1 VSAASR
7 STRAERRAE
16 RALNP
21 TRSLLRGVREA
32 AAFAPSLTRGFWL
45 TALLAT
51 LGAMGAL
58 IVPLLVQQL
67 VDGQLVAG
75 ERADMAGATRL
86 ALAAAGTATV
96 TALSSWRAMFRLV
109 RASAAGLTELRAR
122 VFAHLHRL
130 PTVTVAGERRGALV
144 ARVTSDV
151 ESVTQFMEWGGIA
164 VLIGTSQLTVV
175 AVLMLA
181 LDPLLAAVVLAAAGV
196 YATALLGFQRLLAR
210 RYDRV
215 RVHVA
220 ASLGAIGEVISGLP
234 TIRATGTEA
243 RAVAQVDASLARQ
256 FHAESRVRMLGA
268 SLFSTAELFAASTT
282 ALVVVV
288 GMRTAGTTGITA
300 GQLVAFLLLVTLF
313 VAPVQVLVEVI
324 DQAQS
329 AAAGIRRMLDVLD
342 LPIAHEPSAPVA
354 PTAGPLDLVVAGLT
368 YAYPEGPPV
377 LRGVDVVVP
386 AGQRVAIVGRTGS
399 GKSTFAKVVTRLQ
412 EPPAGTVRLGGVA
425 LEDVATSEL
434 RRRVA
439 FVPQEPFLLDAS
451 VADNV
456 RYGDPHADD
465 ARIATAFAALELDGW
480 LASLPDGAATRA
492 GEGGSALSAGERQL
506 VALVRAWLRQ
516 PDLLVLD
523 EATSSVDPALDV
535 RLRRAVERMT
545 DGRTSLTVAHRL
557 ATAETADRV
566 LVFSDG
572 LLVEDGTHAELLALD
587 GVYARLH
594 GRWSVDTA
602 RS

>member
-1 VSAASR
+1 MSAAHPP
-7 STRAERRAE
+7 TRAERRAE
-16 RALNP
+16 RAMHP
-21 TRSLLRGVREA
+21 TRSLVRGVREA
-32 AAFAPSLTRGFWL
+32 AAFAPSLTRGFGI

-51 LGAMGAL
+51 VGAMGAL

-75 ERADMAGATRL
+75 EGADAGAAGRL
-86 ALAAAGTATV
+86 ALAAAATATV

-164 VLIGTSQLTVV
+164 VLIGTSQLAVV
-175 AVLMLA
+175 AVLMVA
-181 LDPLLAAVVLAAAGV
+181 LDPLLAAVVLAAASV
-196 YATALLGFQRLLAR
+196 YAAALLGFQRLLAR

-234 TIRATGTEA
+234 TVRATGTEA
-243 RAVAQVDASLARQ
+243 RAVVQVDAALARQ

-288 GMRTAGTTGITA
+288 GMRTATTTGITA

-313 VAPVQVLVEVI
+313 VAPLQVLVEVI

-342 LPIAHEPSAPVA
+342 LPVAPEPSAPVSPA
-354 PTAGPLDLVVAGLT
+354 RGPLDLVVTGLT
-368 YAYPEGPPV
+368 YAYPDGPPV
-377 LRGVDVVVP
+377 LRGVDVAVP

-412 EPPAGTVRLGGVA
+412 EPPVGTVRLGGVA
-425 LEDVATSEL
+425 LEDVATTEL

-451 VADNV
+451 VAENV
-456 RYGDPHADD
+456 RYGDPAADD
-465 ARIATAFAALELDGW
+465 ARITTAFAALELDGW
-480 LASLPDGAATRA
+480 LAALPDGAATRV

-566 LVFSDG
+566 LVFADG
-572 LLVEDGTHAELLALD
+572 LLVEDGTHAQLLALD

-602 RS
+602 RG